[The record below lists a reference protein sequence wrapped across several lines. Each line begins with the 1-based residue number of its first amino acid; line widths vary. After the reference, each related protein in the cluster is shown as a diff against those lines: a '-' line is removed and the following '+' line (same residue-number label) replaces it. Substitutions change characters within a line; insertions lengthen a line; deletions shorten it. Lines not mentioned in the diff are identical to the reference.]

1 MSYTLLIIG
10 ICLATY
16 ILELIWGQFVYY
28 IAFNPAYALNMPWQ
42 FITSLFAHGSF
53 MHLFINMYVLFFFGT
68 KLENWV
74 GSSNFLKVFF
84 ISGVVGNIAHLVYS
98 SFLGYPVISMGA
110 SGAVCGILGAL
121 TILEPDMK
129 IMLFPIPIPI
139 NLSTAMVLFVIF
151 EIACILFSI
160 LPTIGHD
167 AHLGGLFAGLL
178 IGKML
183 EKKYKNQYY
192 IYSS

>member
-1 MSYTLLIIG
+1 MPISKKDLLKKIEE
-10 ICLATY
+10 
-16 ILELIWGQFVYY
+16 LEKKLTELSKKYDSKVVRNFLETWEKG
-28 IAFNPAYALNMPWQ
+28 L
-42 FITSLFAHGSF
+42 L
-53 MHLFINMYVLFFFGT
+53 

-98 SFLGYPVISMGA
+98 SFLGYSIISMGA
-110 SGAVCGILGAL
+110 SGAVCGILGTL
-121 TILEPDMK
+121 VVLEPNMK

-183 EKKYKNQYY
+183 EKKYKYRY
-192 IYSS
+192 